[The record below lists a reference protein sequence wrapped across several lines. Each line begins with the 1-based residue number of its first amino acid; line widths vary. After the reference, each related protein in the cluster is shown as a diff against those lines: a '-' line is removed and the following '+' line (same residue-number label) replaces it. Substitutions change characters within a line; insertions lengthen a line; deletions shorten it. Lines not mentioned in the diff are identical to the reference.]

1 MSRILTINP
10 KGELRHE
17 LTNAFQTSYG
27 SMTAIVD
34 HVFPPIDGHEPQMAL
49 DYSSFTFWR
58 DPLPQI
64 IDETKEQAEKSD
76 NSTSSSSSSPTTVVE
91 TINDDL
97 KAS

>member
-1 MSRILTINP
+1 
-10 KGELRHE
+10 
-17 LTNAFQTSYG
+17 
-27 SMTAIVD
+27 MTAIVD

-64 IDETKEQAEKSD
+64 IDEAKEESAEESESKVDQMNKELADKSD

-97 KAS
+97 KASNNPK

>member
-1 MSRILTINP
+1 
-10 KGELRHE
+10 
-17 LTNAFQTSYG
+17 
-27 SMTAIVD
+27 MTAIVD

-64 IDETKEQAEKSD
+64 IDEAKEESAEESESKVDLNKEQAEKSD

-91 TINDDL
+91 PISDDL
-97 KAS
+97 KASNNPK